1 MVAILDSSI
10 FYDLFHAFPF
20 HANGGNPQDRI
31 IVERSKLGPCRR
43 DKLTEQLREPTG
55 PLNEFEEVLKRCGS
69 ELGEVKN
76 AFNGTRIE

>member
-1 MVAILDSSI
+1 MNLKNKISRRKLLQSTAVGGGTVMVTGFQLAL
-10 FYDLFHAFPF
+10 A
-20 HANGGNPQDRI
+20 G
-31 IVERSKLGPCRR
+31 

>member
-1 MVAILDSSI
+1 MNSQNKLSRRKLLQSAAVS
-10 FYDLFHAFPF
+10 
-20 HANGGNPQDRI
+20 GGAVMMTGFQ
-31 IVERSKLGPCRR
+31 LALAG
-43 DKLTEQLREPTG
+43 DKTTEQVREPTG